1 MHDVDT
7 IVVGG
12 GVIGLAVAARL
23 SHRGEVMVLER
34 ESAIGQGTS
43 SRNSEVI
50 HAGIYYTQPLK
61 AELCVRGKALLYEYC
76 LERHIPHNNLGKL
89 IVAVSQSEQS
99 QLETIYEQAEANGV
113 HLEVLSKQQVSRIE
127 PEVSAYAGLLS
138 PSTGIV
144 SAHELMLSLE
154 GDLHNAG
161 GQVVTHCEVLSVVS
175 ENPGFKVVSKVE
187 GETFEVT
194 CKNLILAAGLSA
206 QELVTQSIGLPSKVP
221 KLYPC
226 KGRYFSYGGKAPFS
240 RLIYPVPDPNTVG
253 LGVHATLDLSGR
265 VKFGPDTEYVQT
277 LDYSMPEEVPD
288 EFVAAIERYFPN
300 VNKHNFSPDYAGI
313 RPKISAAGDPS
324 ADFVIDGKNEH
335 GIDGYVQLFGIES
348 PGLTASLA
356 IAEYVER
363 VL

>member
-1 MHDVDT
+1 MHDVET

-12 GVIGLAVAARL
+12 GVIGLAIAARL

-34 ESAIGQGTS
+34 EAAIGQGIS

-76 LERHIPHNNLGKL
+76 SKRHVPHKNLGKL
-89 IVAVSQSEQS
+89 IVAISDAEQS
-99 QLETIYEQAEANGV
+99 QLETIYEQAEANGAQ
-113 HLEVLSKQQVSRIE
+113 LEVLSQQQIARIE

-138 PSTGIV
+138 ATTGIV
-144 SAHELMLSLE
+144 NAHELMLSLE
-154 GDLHNAG
+154 GDLQNAG
-161 GQVVTHCEVLSVVS
+161 GQVVTRCEVLRVVQ
-175 ENPGFKVVSKVE
+175 EDPGFKVVSKVE
-187 GETFEVT
+187 GETFKVT
-194 CKNLILAAGLSA
+194 CKNLILAAGLSTH
-206 QELVTQSIGLPSKVP
+206 ELVTQSIGLPRKIP

-226 KGRYFSYGGKAPFS
+226 KGRYFSYSGKPPFN

-265 VKFGPDTEYVQT
+265 VKFGPDTEYVKT
-277 LDYSMPEEVPD
+277 LDYSMPKEVPD
-288 EFVAAIERYFPN
+288 DFVAAIERYFPN
-300 VNKHNFSPDYAGI
+300 VAKRNLSPDYAGI
-313 RPKISAAGDPS
+313 RPKIAAAGDPA
-324 ADFVIDGKNEH
+324 ADFVIEGKNEH